1 MSKRYRD
8 FHSSLQEYGNNASFH
23 GLHFVTDPLS
33 NKPRRLF
40 WLLLLLACLAVLIY
54 QIVDRV
60 IYFYSY
66 PVTVNV
72 KVNYNRSLEFPAVTI
87 CNQNAYKA
95 TLSASLG
102 RYRLIEKMYS
112 ESFNRT
118 DLQQFSAENISLGDL
133 FLQSSHRRNDFIFR
147 RIWKGQVVDEED
159 IHKMATDHGVCYT
172 FKNYGLDDFVTSPGV
187 ENGLR
192 LTLNIEQYEY
202 MPGPHDAAGIKML
215 LHDRNEIP
223 RVHALGQAIPPG
235 AHVFVG
241 VKIVEVS
248 NLPPPH
254 GTCQDKTLEY
264 VDVYTTEACQLD
276 CLTKRAATVC
286 GCRSLFMPE
295 KEDEFPTISEKLC
308 DCPVPCQF
316 RLYETDISY
325 ASTSAY
331 SLNKFLNDNDKK
343 NLSQSVLEGA
353 EVTSRYEETQFSKVQ
368 YLYNRLINDMITV
381 QKRVLVN
388 LKQIVNEALVGANKR
403 YQEIKDH
410 YIWKEYLYRYQAYI
424 LQKNFMRPRDAY
436 EERTFHIVALGY
448 AEYIMTIESR
458 IRELSNENFTDRA
471 TRQLWYQ
478 DTSDMLTN
486 RERIIEIALINFTS
500 LIEAYD
506 TGIQIFNYRF
516 FSTPRSH
523 NIPAAPKLLIKES
536 RVHNSYARKYGKRF
550 GSYLER
556 TITILKFCQEVLDE
570 AYFNMTMDEANMTE
584 CREKFRYL
592 MRNWVF
598 ARSVFYFDTIDWPL
612 RQIEERQQRFDE
624 QWNELKTVFENLNQS
639 LTSLKTDIQVFERD
653 TFTSI
658 EHIRDSIEA
667 YLNDTLTKLHI
678 SEIFTAVSFQHLVT
692 KLDLFFQQIRS
703 REKSLYD
710 WLSQMQNDAY
720 GILRVIVSDE
730 DSWEYYNFTGRTDYL
745 GNISDIG
752 SNLIENYT
760 SVAETMQ
767 FSVCVNGSDS
777 ILLSTLHDFV
787 DEMTSYKESLKIDS
801 SFIKDNFLQ
810 VDIFYRQMS
819 YEEIHQQEAYDMF
832 SLWCDIGGTMGLF
845 LGASFLSVV
854 EIVDFILTH
863 TTYQKKGNKDKV
875 VRKQFL

>member
-1 MSKRYRD
+1 
-8 FHSSLQEYGNNASFH
+8 
-23 GLHFVTDPLS
+23 
-33 NKPRRLF
+33 
-40 WLLLLLACLAVLIY
+40 
-54 QIVDRV
+54 
-60 IYFYSY
+60 
-66 PVTVNV
+66 
-72 KVNYNRSLEFPAVTI
+72 
-87 CNQNAYKA
+87 
-95 TLSASLG
+95 
-102 RYRLIEKMYS
+102 
-112 ESFNRT
+112 
-118 DLQQFSAENISLGDL
+118 
-133 FLQSSHRRNDFIFR
+133 
-147 RIWKGQVVDEED
+147 
-159 IHKMATDHGVCYT
+159 
-172 FKNYGLDDFVTSPGV
+172 
-187 ENGLR
+187 
-192 LTLNIEQYEY
+192 

-264 VDVYTTEACQLD
+264 EDVYSTEACQLD
-276 CLTKRAATVC
+276 CLTKRAAAVC

-295 KEDEFPTISEKLC
+295 KDGFPPICTLDEFYGCLHDVLDTFPTISEKLC
-308 DCPVPCQF
+308 DCPVPCKF

-331 SLNKFLNDNDKK
+331 SLNKFLNEDDKK
-343 NLSQSVLEGA
+343 NLSRKVLEGA

-368 YLYNRLINDMITV
+368 YLYSQMINDIEIV
-381 QKRVLVN
+381 RKRVLVN
-388 LKQIVNEALVGANKR
+388 LKEIVNEALIGVNER

-458 IRELSNENFTDRA
+458 IRELANKNFTDGP
-471 TRQLWYQ
+471 TRQLWYE
-478 DTSDMLTN
+478 DTSDLLKN

-500 LIEAYD
+500 LVEAYD
-506 TGIQIFNYRF
+506 TGIQIFNYKF

-550 GSYLER
+550 GTYLQR
-556 TITILKFCQEVLDE
+556 TITILKFCQKLLDDAYFHTTLDE
-570 AYFNMTMDEANMTE
+570 GNMTE
-584 CREKFRYL
+584 CRETFRYL

-598 ARSVFYFDTIDWPL
+598 ARSVFYFDTINWPL
-612 RQIEERQQRFDE
+612 KQIEDRQQRFDT
-624 QWNELKTVFENLNQS
+624 QWNELKTMFANLNQS
-639 LTSLKTDIQVFERD
+639 LTSLKTDIQLFEKN
-653 TFTSI
+653 TFENI
-658 EHIRDSIEA
+658 EVTRDSVEA

-678 SEIFTAVSFQHLVT
+678 SEIFTSVTFQQLLT
-692 KLDLFFQQIRS
+692 KFDIFFQQIRS

-720 GILRVIVSDE
+720 GIFKVIVLDE

-745 GNISDIG
+745 GNISDIEG
-752 SNLIENYT
+752 NLIENYT
-760 SVAETMQ
+760 SVAESMQ

-777 ILLSTLHDFV
+777 VLLSTLQDFV
-787 DEMTSYKESLKIDS
+787 DEMTSYKDSLKIDS

-819 YEEIHQQEAYDMF
+819 YEEIHQQEAYGMF

-863 TTYQKKGNKDKV
+863 TTYQKKENKDQTK
-875 VRKQFL
+875 KQFL